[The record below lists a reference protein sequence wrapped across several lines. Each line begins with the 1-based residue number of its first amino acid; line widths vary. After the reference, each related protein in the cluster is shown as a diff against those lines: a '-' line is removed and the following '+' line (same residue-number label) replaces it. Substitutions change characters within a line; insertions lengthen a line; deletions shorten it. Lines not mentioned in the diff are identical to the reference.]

1 MVKTNILNTNFHITG
16 IYIWNLIFDNKV
28 FFFNMTIACC

>member
-1 MVKTNILNTNFHITG
+1 MVKTNILNTNFHI